1 MKKLI
6 SKGII
11 VVLAL
16 GLILSGNAYAADD
29 MTPPSVI
36 ITGIPSGLV
45 IDQGDSITLNIYF
58 SDNQE
63 LSSAYLQASDVI
75 LNGFTANKSI
85 QVSGSMRI
93 VTLTNIQGTAG
104 NKTVTLASGVAE
116 DASGN
121 TSLAVTTRA
130 FTLNAPVVVDNTRPT
145 VTVTGITSGLAIEQG
160 GTLSFNVNFS
170 DNIAVT
176 RVNFSAEDVTLNG
189 FTANRSI
196 SGTGNTRTVTLT
208 NIRGTVG
215 NKTIAIAAN
224 AAEDAAGNTSLAVTT
239 NAFALRAAV
248 IVDITPPTVI
258 ITGINS
264 GLALDQG
271 ATLSFNVNLS
281 DNIAVTRVDLSADDI
296 ILNGFTANRSIS
308 GTGNVR
314 TVTLT
319 NIRGA
324 VGNKTVTIASGVAL
338 DAAGNRS
345 LAVTTRAFLL
355 RAAVVVD
362 NTPPTVILTG
372 ITSGLRLRAGDNLT
386 VVLHFSDNLAVT
398 RLNLSVDDIILHG
411 FTATKRLSGSGLSER
426 TLILTN
432 IQGTLGADKYI
443 TVRAGVALDAAGNRS
458 LEVDSRRFEIIA
470 TPIPNPTP
478 TPTPTPTPA
487 PRPTVRPVKDV
498 SPNTG
503 SAVDYTLVAS
513 VVSVLSLAGI
523 GLTKKYTA
531 NNCK

>member
-248 IVDITPPTVI
+248 VVDITPPTVI
-258 ITGINS
+258 I
-264 GLALDQG
+264 
-271 ATLSFNVNLS
+271 
-281 DNIAVTRVDLSADDI
+281 
-296 ILNGFTANRSIS
+296 
-308 GTGNVR
+308 
-314 TVTLT
+314 
-319 NIRGA
+319 
-324 VGNKTVTIASGVAL
+324 
-338 DAAGNRS
+338 
-345 LAVTTRAFLL
+345 
-355 RAAVVVD
+355 
-362 NTPPTVILTG
+362 TG

-386 VVLHFSDNLAVT
+386 VVLHFSDNIAVT